1 MGSKFQE
8 FDKWPVNTGPLNG
21 NLSVALFL
29 MSRLLHNFWA
39 FSYNFQ
45 VWEKF
50 SYAGKKKVPVR
61 TYFYLNTLSLLATL
75 ITSDLKPNK

>member
-8 FDKWPVNTGPLNG
+8 FDKRPFNTGPLNG

-29 MSRLLHNFWA
+29 MSRLLHNFWV

-45 VWEKF
+45 VWVKF
-50 SYAGKKKVPVR
+50 SYARKKK
-61 TYFYLNTLSLLATL
+61 FLLEP
-75 ITSDLKPNK
+75 IFI